1 VIRLLV
7 STALH
12 LAANAVGLLV
22 ATLALDDMTIDAT
35 SFVFAVL
42 VFTVVEV
49 LAGPLLLKIAIKNG
63 QALMGSVA
71 LITTFVGL
79 VITGIVSDG
88 LVITGA
94 WTWVLATIIVWLA
107 GLLAGLILPVIFVKK
122 AVDNRQA

>member
-1 VIRLLV
+1 MIRLLV

-122 AVDNRQA
+122 AVNNRQA

>member
-1 VIRLLV
+1 MIRLLV

-42 VFTVVEV
+42 IFTVVEV

-79 VITGIVSDG
+79 VITAIVSDG

>member
-1 VIRLLV
+1 MIRLLV

-107 GLLAGLILPVIFVKK
+107 GMLAGLILPVIFVKK

>member
-122 AVDNRQA
+122 AVNNRQA

>member
-1 VIRLLV
+1 MIRLLV

-107 GLLAGLILPVIFVKK
+107 GMLAGLILPVIFVKK
-122 AVDNRQA
+122 AVNNRQA

>member
-1 VIRLLV
+1 MIRLLV

>member
-12 LAANAVGLLV
+12 LAANAIGLLV

-42 VFTVVEV
+42 IFTVVEV
-49 LAGPLLLKIAIKNG
+49 LAGPLLQKIALKNV

-79 VITGIVSDG
+79 VITAIVSDG
-88 LVITGA
+88 LRITGV